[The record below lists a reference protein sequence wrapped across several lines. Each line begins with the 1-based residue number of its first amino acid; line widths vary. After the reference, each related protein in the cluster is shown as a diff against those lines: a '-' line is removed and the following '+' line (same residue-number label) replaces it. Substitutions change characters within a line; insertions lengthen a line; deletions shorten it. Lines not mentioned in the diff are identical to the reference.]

1 MTQQHWRSCNYIHS
15 LSYLRTTSVVPN
27 GSILRG
33 HSLYIVHRKCPT
45 VPNTGP
51 WIRYCRWP
59 RWGNPAQD
67 SPSGIYF
74 LESGRPDESTGKKTS
89 DSSLKNSWAAH
100 GPGNSNRL
108 EIVFEEL
115 FLSKRLFADK
125 IRSER
130 MNFTEI

>member
-1 MTQQHWRSCNYIHS
+1 MSCIYYVYVFVWWFIYIKLH
-15 LSYLRTTSVVPN
+15 
-27 GSILRG
+27 
-33 HSLYIVHRKCPT
+33 
-45 VPNTGP
+45 GP
-51 WIRYCRWP
+51 GQIGY
-59 RWGNPAQD
+59 NAKMD
-67 SPSGIYF
+67 N
-74 LESGRPDESTGKKTS
+74 RPTS

-115 FLSKRLFADK
+115 FWSKRLFADK